1 VEESWGTFV
10 AQTLPVLPVRSWTLV
25 TPWEPTNPRL
35 DWLDE
40 LTAGHGIRTGWMGGS
55 SLDGL
60 AAQNPALVEYFFGD
74 GGERLHRL
82 MADVLRAGSD
92 LPQRRPAEDLLEALT
107 TKVRGLAASLNEVD
121 PFYRYEV
128 QIRAG
133 RVNEQAWDA
142 DLHTASPVA
151 WVHYRQ
157 LDEDT
162 FLVLRLLSRCAES
175 PRLRP
180 ITASVELDVPTD
192 SPERRAVEDWLRYGA
207 PFRDVPGSVTDVTGP
222 PGTLTPGGLGRMTFM
237 AAAGSAAELPDLEVR
252 LLTADD
258 AVAHTLELVDVRVS
272 RGAHGPGM
280 WVSGTDRS
288 GVLEMAFLLNGADHD
303 HDRVRMSMDSLVGQT
318 PADVLPAVQFLGG
331 LANDISLVLAVR
343 GGRPLV
349 SLWQPQEPGLRD
361 SPLVSM
367 ARWTTRLLEVLL
379 AVQAHTFQRVTVPD
393 LADTSPE
400 QIGELMR
407 LGRLLGGQEIR
418 ATWTEVTLTR
428 GASSYPLPSDGEFPL
443 LATNEIQLALG
454 GRHILLDDV
463 ERRILYHSA
472 RFADPGEL
480 ASAQP
485 GDTVRLVPGSS
496 AEVTIAV
503 VPTANLD
510 G

>member
-1 VEESWGTFV
+1 VTTVNWEREPGEKVEEFVAALLLLKYPHGNRPTPSGGDRGVDVRVWNPDGYDIYQVKRYSRALSAAQARRVEESWGTFV

-222 PGTLTPGGLGRMTFM
+222 PLGRI
-237 AAAGSAAELPDLEVR
+237 GRD
-252 LLTADD
+252 
-258 AVAHTLELVDVRVS
+258 
-272 RGAHGPGM
+272 
-280 WVSGTDRS
+280 
-288 GVLEMAFLLNGADHD
+288 
-303 HDRVRMSMDSLVGQT
+303 
-318 PADVLPAVQFLGG
+318 VQF
-331 LANDISLVLAVR
+331 DR
-343 GGRPLV
+343 GSDRP
-349 SLWQPQEPGLRD
+349 Q
-361 SPLVSM
+361 
-367 ARWTTRLLEVLL
+367 ARRL
-379 AVQAHTFQRVTVPD
+379 
-393 LADTSPE
+393 
-400 QIGELMR
+400 
-407 LGRLLGGQEIR
+407 R
-418 ATWTEVTLTR
+418 ATR
-428 GASSYPLPSDGEFPL
+428 QQPSCPIWRCGC
-443 LATNEIQLALG
+443 
-454 GRHILLDDV
+454 
-463 ERRILYHSA
+463 
-472 RFADPGEL
+472 
-480 ASAQP
+480 
-485 GDTVRLVPGSS
+485 
-496 AEVTIAV
+496 
-503 VPTANLD
+503 
-510 G
+510 